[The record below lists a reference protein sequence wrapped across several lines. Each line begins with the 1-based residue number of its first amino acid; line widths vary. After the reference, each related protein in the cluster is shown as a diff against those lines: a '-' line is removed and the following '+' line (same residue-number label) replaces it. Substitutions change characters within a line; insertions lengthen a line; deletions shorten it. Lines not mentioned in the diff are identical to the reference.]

1 MLAPN
6 PFLEKVAANALDKR
20 RIAGRISYEDYIA
33 AGGRS
38 SDQMVAGLD
47 RGSNALMRIHGIT
60 EKTPSEYFSP
70 ETAYG
75 KGVIDTFPP
84 DLAEEARIDLKRMQD
99 SAFTGRITDY
109 NPVTGNTYSTNTGKA
124 NLVKKMIVLPEF
136 DDKNY
141 LDAKSGTV
149 ERAITRRHEVDE
161 IRTAPRDSRGQL
173 IESGPKTLD
182 TQGHASPK
190 VITREHENMM
200 RISPEVAKNKIEA
213 RYSPLTGF
221 EAQSYEGMSGGKFQY
236 GRRLNDV
243 PGPTMNM
250 KKFWKNTQRQIADPF
265 DSDVISQDVRNHFT
279 DLDPGVARF
288 RQGIPRN
295 ASGNLLMSDAT
306 WQRTSGQTA
315 PTVAAPIKAP
325 PVQAPKPLAPSPAPP
340 VAKAPAPAFKPPT
353 VKPFSG
359 IGGKIL
365 NVGKKLLGKVGI

>member
-38 SDQMVAGLD
+38 SEQMVAGLD

-60 EKTPSEYFSP
+60 EKTPSEFFSP
-70 ETAYG
+70 EYIYG
-75 KGVIDTFPP
+75 KDFETFPP
-84 DLAEEARIDLKRMQD
+84 HVAERAREQLKDKLD
-99 SAFTGRITDY
+99 SFGEKITGY
-109 NPVTGNTYSTNTGKA
+109 NPVTGNAYSIDRGIAALKRKA
-124 NLVKKMIVLPEF
+124 IALPEF

-141 LDAKSGTV
+141 LDAKSGTAN
-149 ERAITRRHEVDE
+149 RALTRRHEVDE
-161 IRTAPRDSRGQL
+161 IRTAPRDSRGEF
-173 IESGPKTLD
+173 IDGGPKTLK
-182 TQGHASPK
+182 TQGHSSPK
-190 VITREHENMM
+190 VITREHENLM
-200 RISPEVAKNKIEA
+200 RLSPEVTKNGIIDV
-213 RYSPLTGF
+213 RYSPDGEF
-221 EAQSYEGMSGGKFQY
+221 EAQSYGGMSGGKFQY

-250 KKFWKNTQRQIADPF
+250 KKFWKNTQREIADPY
-265 DSDVISQDVRNHFT
+265 DSDEISQAVRNHFIN
-279 DLDPGVARF
+279 LDPDIARF
-288 RQGIPRN
+288 RQGILSDAN
-295 ASGNLLMSDAT
+295 GDLLMSNVA

-365 NVGKKLLGKVGI
+365 NVGKKILGGVGI